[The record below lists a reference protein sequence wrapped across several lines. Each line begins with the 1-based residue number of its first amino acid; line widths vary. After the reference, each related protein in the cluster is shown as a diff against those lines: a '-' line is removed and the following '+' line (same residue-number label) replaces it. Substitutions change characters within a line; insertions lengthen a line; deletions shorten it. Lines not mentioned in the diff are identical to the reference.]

1 MSHETESELLHKGS
15 CDICGSSD
23 ARAVYSDGHSYC
35 FACDEDDAWQ
45 AGEDYEGEKPKPL
58 PKDLLRGDFME
69 LKTRRLT
76 EKTLRK
82 FNYRIGQEYGEPV
95 HIANYT
101 DKSGRPVAQKI
112 RPRDKDKIHWRGKK
126 KATLPLFGQHLW
138 QAGGRMVVVTE
149 GEIDALSQAQ
159 AMNLTWPVVSVPD
172 GAHSAKKWVA
182 KAADWLETFERVVF
196 MFDMDDDGQDA
207 AVEAA
212 AVLTPGKAYIAHL
225 DLNDP
230 SEMLQARR
238 SKDMVN
244 AAWQASQYR
253 PDGIRTVSDL
263 KVEAM
268 SPQTYGLPW
277 PWRGLTEATYG
288 IRSGEI
294 HMVGAGVGSGKTTAF
309 KQLMA
314 AFMKPEL
321 IEDHDGIELPQWA
334 YTPDG
339 KSLRPRK
346 VGAIL
351 LEERPGRK
359 TLPTLAGMV
368 AGKRFHVPGVEYDE
382 EEKEAAIDSLDGLF
396 HAYEHFGAKDWD
408 SIKPIIRY
416 MVLGLGIKDIFLDH
430 LTALVAGAEDERREL
445 DAVMADMASMVEQL
459 DFRLFVI
466 SHLTTPQGTAHEEG
480 GRVLEKHFTGSRA
493 IMRWSHNMH
502 GIERDKQAKDA
513 PSVWRI
519 LKERETGD
527 ATGTLIG
534 LSYNR
539 DLGRYE
545 ETELPSDDDEKDYKF
560 DNEDKNDDF

>member
-1 MSHETESELLHKGS
+1 MTHETESELLHKGA

-23 ARAVYSDGHSYC
+23 ARAHYSDGHSFC

-45 AGEDYEGEKPKPL
+45 AGEGYEGEKPEPL
-58 PKDLLRGDFME
+58 PKDLVRGDFMA
-69 LKTRRLT
+69 LKARGLT
-76 EKTLRK
+76 EKTLRQ
-82 FNYRIGQEYGEPV
+82 FDYRVGQEYGEAV
-95 HIANYT
+95 QIANYH
-101 DKSGRPVAQKI
+101 DKSGRAVAQKI
-112 RPRDKDKIHWRGKK
+112 RPRDKDGIHWRGKK
-126 KATLPLFGQHLW
+126 KATLPLFGQSRW
-138 QAGGRMVVVTE
+138 KVGGRMVVVTE
-149 GEIDALSQAQ
+149 GELDAMSVAQ
-159 AMNLTWPVVSVPD
+159 AMGNTWPAVSVPD
-172 GAHSAKKWVA
+172 GAHSAAKWVA
-182 KAADWLETFERVVF
+182 KAADWLEQFERVVF
-196 MFDMDDDGQDA
+196 MFDMDDDGR
-207 AVEAA
+207 EAA
-212 AVLTPGKAYIAHL
+212 TEAALVLTPGKAFIAEL
-225 DLNDP
+225 PLKDA
-230 SEMLQARR
+230 SEMIQARR
-238 SKDMVN
+238 GKELVN
-244 AAWQASQYR
+244 AAWNARLYR
-253 PDGIRTVSDL
+253 PDGIRSVSDL

-294 HMVGAGVGSGKTTAF
+294 QMVGAGVGSGKTTAF

-314 AFMKPEL
+314 SFMVPEL
-321 IEDHDGIELPQWA
+321 VEDHSGLELPEWA
-334 YTPDG
+334 LDG
-339 KSLRPRK
+339 NGKLKPRK
-346 VGAIL
+346 VGALL

-359 TLPTLAGMV
+359 TLKTLAGMV

-382 EEKEAAIDSLDGLF
+382 AELSEAIDRLDGLF
-396 HAYEHFGAKDWD
+396 YAYEHFGAKDWE
-408 SIKPIIRY
+408 SIKPLIRY

-445 DAVMADMASMVEQL
+445 DGVMADMASMVEQL

-466 SHLTTPQGTAHEEG
+466 SHLTTPQGTSHEEG

-539 DLGRYE
+539 DKGLYN
-545 ETELPSDDDEKDYKF
+545 ETTLSDDDEEHQFGDAT
-560 DNEDKNDDF
+560 DEDF